1 MAWHF
6 HAEGVREVVA
16 RREFDNAIRTPAF
29 ATGTIKDNRSKR
41 STGVGLCVI
50 VSIWR

>member
-6 HAEGVREVVA
+6 HAEGVNEVVA
-16 RREFDNAIRTPAF
+16 RGEFDNAIRTRF
-29 ATGTIKDNRSKR
+29 RHGYNKDNRSKR
-41 STGVGLCVI
+41 STEVGLCVI